1 MARPSRPEPKVFLS
15 DEMAERGRDWYRETY
30 FGHAT
35 PELLLGEKSTSYIED
50 PKAAVRVLEVLGPT
64 EIVVLLRDPVERAV
78 SNWQFSSD
86 NGFESRAVEAALREN
101 LAGVKTW
108 DESVTSV
115 SPFAY
120 LERGRYAGYLDP
132 WFSAFP
138 SSTHVHF
145 LEALRSDDAA
155 LGGLYSGLGVDPGFR
170 PPDRYR
176 AVNQSREPSPALSAG
191 LVGVLREYFGASD
204 RALGER
210 LGRDLPW
217 PTVAGGGMAL
227 ERDS

>member
-15 DEMAERGRDWYRETY
+15 DELAGCGRDWYRETY
-30 FGHAT
+30 FAHAT
-35 PELLLGEKSTSYIED
+35 SERLMGEKSTSYIED
-50 PKAAVRVLEVLGPT
+50 PKAPARALAVLGPT
-64 EIVVLLRDPVERAV
+64 EVVVLLRDPVERAV

-86 NGFESRAVEAALREN
+86 NGLESRSVEAALREN

-120 LERGRYAGYLDP
+120 LERGRYAGYLGP

-138 SSTHVHF
+138 SSMHVHF
-145 LEALRSDDAA
+145 LSDLVHDDAA
-155 LGGLYSGLGVDPGFR
+155 VPALFAGLGVDPGYL
-170 PPDRYR
+170 PPDRHR
-176 AVNQSREPSPALSAG
+176 VVNQSRESSPALPND
-191 LVGVLREYFGASD
+191 LVGLLREYFGASD
-204 RALGER
+204 RALSDL

-217 PTVAGGGMAL
+217 PTTAGVGGVD
-227 ERDS
+227 ERES